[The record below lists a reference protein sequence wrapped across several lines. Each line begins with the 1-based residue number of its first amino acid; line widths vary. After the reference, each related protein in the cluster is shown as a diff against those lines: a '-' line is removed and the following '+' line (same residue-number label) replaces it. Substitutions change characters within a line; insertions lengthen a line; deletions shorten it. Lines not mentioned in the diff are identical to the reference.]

1 MHFLC
6 ATVLWLCV
14 FVFVFFSLLE
24 KPRRNLQA
32 ASATG
37 KGLLDFSFF
46 FFLRAEKAGR
56 YFLCQQLI
64 VLQNKTNKKKKT
76 NSQEQKK

>member
-6 ATVLWLCV
+6 ATVLWLCG
-14 FVFVFFSLLE
+14 FSFYPLLE

-46 FFLRAEKAGR
+46 F
-56 YFLCQQLI
+56 
-64 VLQNKTNKKKKT
+64 
-76 NSQEQKK
+76 